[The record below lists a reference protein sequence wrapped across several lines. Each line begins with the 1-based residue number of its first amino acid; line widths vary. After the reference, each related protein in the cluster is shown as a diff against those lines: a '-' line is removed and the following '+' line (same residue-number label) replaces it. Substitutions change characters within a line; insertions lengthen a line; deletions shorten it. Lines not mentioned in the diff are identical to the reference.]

1 MTEKKIGKSW
11 FYWGKTSGFGI
22 GFQISK
28 YNLDLTLGFWY
39 LGLEF

>member
-11 FYWGKTSGFGI
+11 FYWGKASGFGI

-39 LGLEF
+39 VGLEF